1 MPFSRSRVFYGW
13 WIVAISALG
22 LFFSAPTIA
31 VYSYSVFLKAVSEDF
46 HVGRGAVA
54 MAFTFH
60 NLCAAACIPIIGYMI
75 DRFGAKRII
84 VPATVLVGLTA
95 LSAKLI
101 GADLWQY
108 YIFYIALGILE
119 AASGPLP
126 FSAIISRWFD
136 RKRGLALG
144 MMSFGS
150 GLAAI
155 AYPPIAQLLI
165 THFGW
170 RSAYSIFGASILLA
184 PILFLTVFLK
194 EDPGR
199 KGLFPDGVAPVMP
212 SSASGSQAAG
222 LDWREIWPSR
232 TFWLLIAAIFL
243 AGCSVHGCVL
253 HLAAMLSDRGFS
265 PQAAANAVSIIGVAM
280 LFGRTGSGYFLD
292 RFFGPRVC
300 AVLFGQSAVGIAV
313 LATGASGLLAI
324 VAAFMVGLSFG
335 AEVEVIAFLVSRYFG
350 LRCFGLAY
358 GFGFSSFVLAG
369 ALGVYMMGAGFDRT
383 HAYTEP
389 LFLALLAMI
398 LATILF
404 TRLGP
409 YRFVAGSVTA
419 PSVTAATPRPE
430 EVAL

>member
-1 MPFSRSRVFYGW
+1 MPLSRSRAFYGW

-31 VYSYSVFLKAVSEDF
+31 VYSYSVFLKSVSQDF
-46 HVGRGAVA
+46 HAGRGAVA
-54 MAFTFH
+54 LAFTLH
-60 NLCAAACIPIIGYMI
+60 NLCAAAFIPVMGYMI
-75 DRFGAKRII
+75 DRFGAKRIV
-84 VPATVLVGLTA
+84 VPATIFVGLTA

-101 GADLWQY
+101 GSALWQY
-108 YIFYIALGILE
+108 YVFYIVLGALE

-144 MMSFGS
+144 LMSFGS

-155 AYPPIAQLLI
+155 VYPPIAQVLI

-170 RSAYSIFGASILLA
+170 RSAYSIFGVGILLV
-184 PILFLTVFLK
+184 PILFLTVYLK
-194 EDPGR
+194 EEPGS
-199 KGLFPDGVAPVMP
+199 KGLFPDGVAPIAPPTLNSEV
-212 SSASGSQAAG
+212 AG
-222 LDWREIWPSR
+222 LDWQQIWPSG
-232 TFWLLIAAIFL
+232 TFWLLITAFFL
-243 AGCSVHGCVL
+243 AGCSVHACVL

-265 PQAAANAVSIIGVAM
+265 PQAAANAVSIIGAAM

-292 RFFGPRVC
+292 RFFAPRVC
-300 AVLFGQSAVGIAV
+300 AVLFGQSAVGIAI
-313 LATGASGLLAI
+313 LAAGASGPAAI
-324 VAAFMVGLSFG
+324 VAAFMVGLAFG

-350 LRCFGLAY
+350 LRSFGLAY

-369 ALGVYMMGAGFDRT
+369 ALGTWVMGAGYDRT
-383 HAYTEP
+383 HAYTAP
-389 LFLALLAMI
+389 LILVLFAMI

-409 YRFVAGSVTA
+409 YRFAASHTS
-419 PSVTAATPRPE
+419 PSVTAATAAAE